1 MRSNLISDVN
11 NYIAYLNNKGFS
23 ISVHGKNL
31 CGLLEYNIHQNPFC
45 TFVKT
50 NSAAWNKCIKC
61 QQKIFNISDKEIL
74 FGMCYA
80 GIEEYIFFVDSKTF
94 ISVSGYGINVKKA
107 TNRISN
113 LSKSFHFNEAELL
126 NIYESGLKH
135 IPENID
141 ELKVLIMPLR
151 HMLALLQI
159 IIGDIKESETPSKT
173 FDSILSFVQRNATND
188 ITIRDIA
195 QACACSESTVSH
207 LFKLYMN
214 KSIKKYI
221 LETRIKKAKK
231 ILLKS
236 DLPITDIAL
245 LCGFTNTNYFST
257 AFKKYVGINPTEY
270 RKERIDI

>member
-1 MRSNLISDVN
+1 M
-11 NYIAYLNNKGFS
+11 
-23 ISVHGKNL
+23 
-31 CGLLEYNIHQNPFC
+31 
-45 TFVKT
+45 
-50 NSAAWNKCIKC
+50 
-61 QQKIFNISDKEIL
+61 
-74 FGMCYA
+74 
-80 GIEEYIFFVDSKTF
+80 
-94 ISVSGYGINVKKA
+94 
-107 TNRISN
+107 
-113 LSKSFHFNEAELL
+113 

-135 IPENID
+135 TPENID

-151 HMLALLQI
+151 HMLVLLQI
-159 IIGDIKESETPSKT
+159 IIEDIKESETSSKT
-173 FDSILSFVQRNATND
+173 FDSILSFVQRNITND

-214 KSIKKYI
+214 KSKKKYI

>member
-1 MRSNLISDVN
+1 MRSSLIRDIN

-23 ISVHGKNL
+23 ISVHGKNIY
-31 CGLLEYNIHQNPFC
+31 GLLEYNIQNPFC

-50 NSAAWNKCIKC
+50 NSDAWNKCIKC

-80 GIEEYIFFVDSKTF
+80 GIEEYIFFVNSKTF

-113 LSKSFHFNEAELL
+113 LSKSFHFNETELL

-135 IPENID
+135 TPENID

-151 HMLALLQI
+151 HMLVLLQI
-159 IIGDIKESETPSKT
+159 IIEDIKESETSSKT
-173 FDSILSFVQRNATND
+173 FDSILSFVQRNITND

-214 KSIKKYI
+214 ESIKKYI

-231 ILLKS
+231 ILHKS